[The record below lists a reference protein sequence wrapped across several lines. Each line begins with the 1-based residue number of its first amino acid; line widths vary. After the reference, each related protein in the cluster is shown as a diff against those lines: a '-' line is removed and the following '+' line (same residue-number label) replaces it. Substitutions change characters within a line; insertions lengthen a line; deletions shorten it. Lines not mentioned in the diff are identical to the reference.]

1 MQRSNFDE
9 RELHQHQRRHG
20 HNWVS
25 SKQKRKN
32 QSLSMTLEEEN
43 GEDLVI
49 FKGEIKH
56 TSHGYDGSCNTH
68 LSHLFH
74 PRFLKLFVS

>member
-1 MQRSNFDE
+1 
-9 RELHQHQRRHG
+9 
-20 HNWVS
+20 
-25 SKQKRKN
+25 
-32 QSLSMTLEEEN
+32 MTLEEEN